1 MRTKD
6 ELFLLGDIG
15 IMLQYLYM
23 NENHRITFNNGIT
36 DLQIRMDENFN
47 ILCRNLSFPD
57 VLESYF
63 SSEMIP
69 SHCLGVIQILQ
80 NMPPE
85 ENGFTLNYDKYNWE
99 EHPNHFQ
106 NRWEEIKDIT
116 MINLSLN
123 RKQVITILSLY
134 KYTDKELE
142 QLVKSI
148 VILVDTREKQNAHI
162 IEWLDKKKIPLSAM
176 LSYSVS

>member
-23 NENHRITFNNGIT
+23 DENHRITFNNGVT

-57 VLESYF
+57 VPESYF
-63 SSEMIP
+63 SSALVP
-69 SHCLGVIQILQ
+69 TYCLGVIQLLQ

-85 ENGFTLNYDKYNWE
+85 E
-99 EHPNHFQ
+99 HPKHSK

-123 RKQVITILSLY
+123 RK
-134 KYTDKELE
+134 
-142 QLVKSI
+142 
-148 VILVDTREKQNAHI
+148 
-162 IEWLDKKKIPLSAM
+162 
-176 LSYSVS
+176 